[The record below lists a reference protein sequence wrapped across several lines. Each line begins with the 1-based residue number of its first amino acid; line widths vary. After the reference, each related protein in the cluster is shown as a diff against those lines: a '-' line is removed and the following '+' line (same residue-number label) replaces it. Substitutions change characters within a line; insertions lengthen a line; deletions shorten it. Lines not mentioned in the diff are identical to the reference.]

1 MLQYINTRWSLTRR
15 LLLIALIAFV
25 PSIYIARQVF
35 VEEFDRIA
43 TTNREIDGLTY
54 AKSIWKFM
62 TSREAAPSTTEL
74 RQLAAKFDKDFGT
87 AQQSAA
93 VVDSTTARHRVDKS
107 VDLME
112 HVYGG
117 SGLSLDPEEASYYTS
132 DMLIRN
138 LTDAFGHWD
147 AAKANLAVSEGNIA
161 NRKAET
167 NLVQFE
173 QHLGD
178 ILRTSEWL
186 AKSTAGKQ
194 ALEQL
199 RPSLKR
205 LETLHADL
213 AKIGS
218 SKDPIPTSTIIEW
231 TKDADQILEQFWSA
245 GNPALEKLLNDRIA
259 RTWNEIYSQAFMIG
273 GFLIVGIGIAIT
285 VARSLAFVVKQ
296 QVTEIERLSNNDA
309 SIEILYADAT
319 NESGQMAAALTR
331 LKQGVI
337 ERQALADETEQQIKE
352 RDETNEYYMREH
364 ERFMAELQRAS
375 RLLADGHYEARMSED
390 MIDEYKAIVNEI
402 NALASRLQSAR
413 DAIMEVEQYNKAIL
427 TGLDR
432 SQGRIEFD
440 MEGRIIA
447 VNEQYE
453 RSIGYRASELIGRRH
468 VEFMDASIR
477 DTPETAT
484 IWETLKRG
492 EWQQGLTG
500 RVRKDGRTVWFQA
513 SYNPIRD
520 LRGNLVK
527 IVAYALDVTAKVE
540 ADMALQNAVKDVRS
554 VVKSAQDHDLTKR
567 APMDGKSGDI
577 AELCS
582 GVNGL
587 LDTMAQ
593 IVSGIA
599 TSAGSI
605 SSSSRE
611 LSIGN
616 TELSQRTE
624 EQAASLEETA
634 ASLVEFT
641 TTVRQNAENAEKA
654 NGLAVSASEV
664 ALKGGAVVAE
674 VVQTMDGISEA
685 SRKISDIIGVI
696 DEISFQTNILA
707 LNAAVE
713 AARAGDQGR
722 GFAVVASEVR
732 SLAKRSANAAKEIKG
747 LISDSVSKV
756 ESGVRLVES
765 AGKTMEEL
773 VSGVQGVSQIMSE
786 ISAASRDQSEGIEQ
800 INTAVSQ
807 MDKITQQ
814 NAALVEEAAAAAKG
828 VEEQTSTLERIVA
841 GYRLS
846 EGMETRNR
854 EIPRTG
860 NPVVDGA
867 LRKASPMT
875 KPAFAKAPSAK
886 PAPTKPRWEPA
897 PQRKRAAA
905 AASKNENDWT
915 EF

>member
-1 MLQYINTRWSLTRR
+1 MLNN
-15 LLLIALIAFV
+15 LI
-25 PSIYIARQVF
+25 
-35 VEEFDRIA
+35 
-43 TTNREIDGLTY
+43 GLGFGVKKNQ
-54 AKSIWKFM
+54 AQ
-62 TSREAAPSTTEL
+62 TTEISQKEFSDL
-74 RQLAAKFDKDFGT
+74 K
-87 AQQSAA
+87 AQISA
-93 VVDSTTARHRVDKS
+93 
-107 VDLME
+107 
-112 HVYGG
+112 
-117 SGLSLDPEEASYYTS
+117 
-132 DMLIRN
+132 I
-138 LTDAFGHWD
+138 
-147 AAKANLAVSEGNIA
+147 
-161 NRKAET
+161 NR
-167 NLVQFE
+167 
-173 QHLGD
+173 
-178 ILRTSEWL
+178 
-186 AKSTAGKQ
+186 
-194 ALEQL
+194 
-199 RPSLKR
+199 
-205 LETLHADL
+205 
-213 AKIGS
+213 
-218 SKDPIPTSTIIEW
+218 
-231 TKDADQILEQFWSA
+231 
-245 GNPALEKLLNDRIA
+245 
-259 RTWNEIYSQAFMIG
+259 SQA
-273 GFLIVGIGIAIT
+273 V
-285 VARSLAFVVKQ
+285 
-296 QVTEIERLSNNDA
+296 
-309 SIEILYADAT
+309 
-319 NESGQMAAALTR
+319 
-331 LKQGVI
+331 
-337 ERQALADETEQQIKE
+337 
-352 RDETNEYYMREH
+352 
-364 ERFMAELQRAS
+364 
-375 RLLADGHYEARMSED
+375 
-390 MIDEYKAIVNEI
+390 
-402 NALASRLQSAR
+402 
-413 DAIMEVEQYNKAIL
+413 
-427 TGLDR
+427 
-432 SQGRIEFD
+432 IEFD
-440 MEGRIIA
+440 LNGTVLTANNNFLKLFGYTLDEVRGRHHRMF
-447 VNEQYE
+447 VDVDF
-453 RSIGYRASELIGRRH
+453 RASAEYRTFWERLANG
-468 VEFMDASIR
+468 EFFQA
-477 DTPETAT
+477 EY
-484 IWETLKRG
+484 KR
-492 EWQQGLTG
+492 L
-500 RVRKDGRTVWFQA
+500 RKDGKEVWVQA
-513 SYNPIRD
+513 SYNPILD
-520 LRGNLVK
+520 SEGKPYK
-527 IVAYALDVTAKVE
+527 IVKYAADVTAEVTKRRAFELQSNALSGAENAIIVTDPEQRIVFVDSGFTTLTGYTFDEAKGKKPGELLQGHLTDQKTRADIREALKAGKPIRTEILNYDKYGKSYWANLAITPVRDQNGRIERYVSLQSNITANKDQILAATTEIGALRMTCAFAEYRPDGTLVNANDNFLRLMGYSLDEVRGRNNSIFSDPATRNSQEYAEVWRNLAAGKFQAGQYRRVAKSGREVIANTAYTPIVDMFGTVTKIVE
-540 ADMALQNAVKDVRS
+540 YTSDATEQVRTSRALQEAVAQ
-554 VVKSAQDHDLTKR
+554 VKTAVTAAQDHDLTKR